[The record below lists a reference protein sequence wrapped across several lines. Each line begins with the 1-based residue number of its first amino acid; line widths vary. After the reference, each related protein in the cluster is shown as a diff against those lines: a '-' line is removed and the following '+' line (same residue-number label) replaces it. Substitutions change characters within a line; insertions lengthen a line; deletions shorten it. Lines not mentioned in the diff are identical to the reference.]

1 MSDIGE
7 NAVETGTV
15 VRIHRQKTKDE
26 LFFFVLRGGG
36 YFRVMLLLVNICK
49 RFSTYL

>member
-26 LFFFVLRGGG
+26 LFFVLRGGAILELC
-36 YFRVMLLLVNICK
+36 YFL
-49 RFSTYL
+49 

>member
-26 LFFFVLRGGG
+26 LFFVLRGGG
-36 YFRVMLLLVNICK
+36 LF
-49 RFSTYL
+49 